1 MKQYIDLLR
10 ILVEEKIRLLKKN
23 KYLAN
28 ADWIF
33 IEKNFQ
39 IENPHTINI
48 IRDIHLINHDIQCSN
63 CHRLLPIEFNQTQY
77 NDLFEE
83 TRIRIINI
91 QKVGEFIL

>member
-1 MKQYIDLLR
+1 MSQTKYLYMTQCIDSLR
-10 ILVEEKIRLLKKN
+10 ILVKEKIQLLKTN

-39 IENPHTINI
+39 IENPYIKEK
-48 IRDIHLINHDIQCSN
+48 LSN
-63 CHRLLPIEFNQTQY
+63 EFNQKQY

-83 TRIRIINI
+83 IRIRIINI
-91 QKVGEFIL
+91 QKVSNDYLIK

>member
-1 MKQYIDLLR
+1 MSQTKYLYMTQCIDSLR
-10 ILVEEKIRLLKKN
+10 ILVKEKIQLLKTN

-39 IENPHTINI
+39 IENPHTKNM
-48 IRDIHLINHDIQCSN
+48 IRENNDYQGVLT
-63 CHRLLPIEFNQTQY
+63 NQKQY
-77 NDLFEE
+77 DDLFEE

-91 QKVGEFIL
+91 QKVRI

>member
-1 MKQYIDLLR
+1 MSQTKYLYMTQCIDSLR
-10 ILVEEKIRLLKKN
+10 ILVEEKIRLLKTN

-39 IENPHTINI
+39 IENPHTKNM
-48 IRDIHLINHDIQCSN
+48 IRENNDYQGVLT
-63 CHRLLPIEFNQTQY
+63 NQKQY
-77 NDLFEE
+77 DDLFEE

-91 QKVGEFIL
+91 RKVRMII

>member
-1 MKQYIDLLR
+1 MSQTKYLYMTQCIDSLR
-10 ILVEEKIRLLKKN
+10 ILVKEKIQLLKTN

-39 IENPHTINI
+39 IENPYTKNMIKEK
-48 IRDIHLINHDIQCSN
+48 
-63 CHRLLPIEFNQTQY
+63 LPNEFNQKQY

-91 QKVGEFIL
+91 QKVRMII